1 MAFWAIAE
9 SYKKLEKIR
18 QEGREQGRKEGR
30 REGREQGRTQLLK
43 EMQAIPEFEEFLE
56 QNPELREQLEK
67 EESDL

>member
-1 MAFWAIAE
+1 M
-9 SYKKLEKIR
+9 
-18 QEGREQGRKEGR
+18 RKYVRKAASKAGR